1 MADINDIV
9 KWTAKDIEALRYE
22 DARAAL
28 DVIVAALEDSEV
40 ALEELMKLWEVGEKL
55 AAECE
60 AQLTRARERI
70 ETQSA
75 DAKTAEN

>member
-9 KWTAKDIEALRYE
+9 KWTAKDIAALRYE
-22 DARAAL
+22 QLREAL
-28 DVIVAALEDSEV
+28 DEVVTALEDGDIP
-40 ALEELMKLWEVGEKL
+40 LEELMKLWEVGEKL

-75 DAKTAEN
+75 DAKTAD